1 MANRYFTST
10 MKSWL
15 DRVVQFVGRRT
26 ITIESQSASQIIG
39 TVTRNEGTVT
49 TEGDVLDATNLND
62 LENRIDTAFTA
73 VQTDI
78 DGIHYYEE
86 LTTRDGDGVSCSV
99 NDNSL
104 TEGYLT
110 VLVVNKQVVI
120 HIGGKSGKTT
130 TDWVIKMKA
139 GYRPLKQE
147 AFSYFLGTTQK
158 VGEIHTDG
166 LLYLNELNN
175 TDTVSATVIF
185 NIA

>member
-1 MANRYFTST
+1 MSNRYFT

-15 DRVVQFVGRRT
+15 DRVVQFPFRRK
-26 ITIESQSASQIIG
+26 ITIESQSAAEIVG
-39 TVTRNEGTVT
+39 TLARAEGTVT
-49 TEGDVLDATNLND
+49 TEGDVLDAATLNA

-73 VQTDI
+73 VETEI
-78 DGIHYYEE
+78 DNIHFYEE
-86 LTTRDGDGVSCSV
+86 VTTRDGAGVSCSV
-99 NDNSL
+99 NGNSL

-120 HIGGKSGKTT
+120 HIGGKSSKTA
-130 TDWVIKMKA
+130 TDWIIKMKA